1 MIQQIAGH
9 TMGTPGMSVPDA
21 LHLFKDAG
29 LDAAEIVWQDGYQSG
44 LPEEDGQRTLQ
55 LVEVASREL
64 GIGVCALTPYMTAI
78 NSLDEAERQ
87 RDLGR
92 YRKCIADAARLG
104 ARRIRVYAG
113 SFLEGEEGLRE
124 PKWSLLIASLRELG
138 PEAARQGI
146 ILVVENHFNTMTM
159 SAAEAAQLMRDLDGV
174 LGVGILYDQ
183 ANLTFTHQER
193 YPEAI
198 EIQAPWIRHVH
209 VKDLVFT
216 DPGAPFHASAVNR
229 VGAGERSVRSRVL
242 GEGVL
247 DWVGIL
253 AALRAAGYD
262 ETLTLEY
269 EYRWHPQDLPEPREG
284 FRRSAE
290 HLRRLLQMVAA

>member
-1 MIQQIAGH
+1 MIQPIAGH

-21 LHLFKDAG
+21 LRLFKDVG

-44 LPEEDGQRTLQ
+44 LPEEDGQRTLR
-55 LVEVASREL
+55 LVDEASRAL
-64 GIGVCALTPYMTAI
+64 GISVCALTPYMTAI

-87 RDLGR
+87 RDLVR
-92 YRKCIADAARLG
+92 YRKCIADAARLRAG
-104 ARRIRVYAG
+104 RIRVYAG
-113 SFLEGEEGLRE
+113 SFLEGEDELRE
-124 PKWSLLIASLRELG
+124 RKWSLLVASLRELG
-138 PEAARQGI
+138 PEAAQHGV

-159 SAAEAAQLMRDLDGV
+159 SAAESAQLMRALDGV
-174 LGVGILYDQ
+174 AGVGILYDQ

-198 EIQAPWIRHVH
+198 ELQAPWIRHVH

-216 DPGAPFHASAVNR
+216 DPDAPFRASVVNR
-229 VGAGERSVRSRVL
+229 VGAAERNVRSRML
-242 GEGVL
+242 GEGVM

-253 AALRAAGYD
+253 AALRLIGYD
-262 ETLTLEY
+262 GTLTLEY
-269 EYRWHPQDLPEPREG
+269 EYRWHPQDLAEPREG

-290 HLRRLLQMVAA
+290 HLRRLLEAVAA